1 MSNEC
6 PICVSPYNKSTR
18 LPVCCPDPECQY
30 TVCRECIKY
39 YITSNNFDAKCM
51 ECSKAYPRTFLQSV
65 MPQSWLTK
73 DFKKSRQT
81 TLVERQKAMVPET
94 MPYIEQKKNLDQY
107 RKQIKEHQATIM
119 KKTQEIKQLQEE
131 QAALYQMIDSI
142 QNGESVVSDK
152 QKKRH
157 TIKCPNCPAF
167 LNQDHICP
175 SCDTRICKHC
185 RDIIPLDAKIIKP
198 AENGDGSAATEEVA
212 SPAKKDKHTIHRCD
226 PDTLKTI
233 EQLKQDSKPCPK
245 CGTMTFKISGC
256 HQMWCTECHATWDWK
271 SGKIVTGV
279 IHNPHYFQ
287 YMNQHG
293 GGMPRQPGD
302 VPCGGL
308 PDFRTIQETI
318 CWVPSDYSLQELAK
332 IVSANKYNQLTYDR
346 TESSGRSIIK
356 TVEDRVVFSKVYQL
370 VGHINAIELPK
381 YRLDMSEEST
391 RLLRMEYIEQKLTD
405 ETFGKS
411 LFEKERRCEKST
423 EILHVLETFVNVATD
438 ILQKM
443 VRELSPL
450 NKHRGK
456 PKYEKHFI
464 TLSELFGFTEEILI
478 NTKKH
483 TFANKGMENITAWW
497 LTEPRSYRNK
507 VARPLIQACYSSGSD
522 KAWQP
527 AHPEEHIVFRPEII
541 LPYSNELRALE
552 KYCNEEFEKISKA
565 YKLVTPM
572 IMIFSAT
579 ITNKKY

>member
-1 MSNEC
+1 MVNQLLLINKRNDTPSN
-6 PICVSPYNKSTR
+6 V
-18 LPVCCPDPECQY
+18 Q
-30 TVCRECIKY
+30 TV
-39 YITSNNFDAKCM
+39 
-51 ECSKAYPRTFLQSV
+51 
-65 MPQSWLTK
+65 
-73 DFKKSRQT
+73 
-81 TLVERQKAMVPET
+81 
-94 MPYIEQKKNLDQY
+94 
-107 RKQIKEHQATIM
+107 
-119 KKTQEIKQLQEE
+119 QL
-131 QAALYQMIDSI
+131 
-142 QNGESVVSDK
+142 
-152 QKKRH
+152 
-157 TIKCPNCPAF
+157 F

-198 AENGDGSAATEEVA
+198 AENGDGSAPTEEVT

-318 CWVPSDYSLQELAK
+318 CWVPSDYCLQELAK

-346 TESSGRSIIK
+346 TESSGRSIVK
-356 TVEDRVVFSKVYQL
+356 TVENRIVFAKVYQL
-370 VGHINAIELPK
+370 VNHINAIELPK

-456 PKYEKHFI
+456 PKYEKYFI
-464 TLSELFGFTEEILI
+464 TLSELFGFTEEVLI

-507 VARPLIQACYSSGSD
+507 VARPLIQACYSPQSN

>member
-6 PICVSPYNKSTR
+6 PICITEYNDSTR
-18 LPVCCPDPECQY
+18 SPVRCPDPECEY
-30 TVCRECIKY
+30 TVCRSCLKY
-39 YITSNNFDAKCM
+39 YITQNNFDPKCM
-51 ECSKAYPRTFLQSV
+51 ECSKVYPRTYLQSS
-65 MPQSWLTK
+65 MPQTWLAK
-73 DFKKSRQT
+73 DFKNSRKT
-81 TLVERQKAMVPET
+81 TLVERQKAMIPET
-94 MPYIEQKKNLDQY
+94 MPHIEQKKTLDQY
-107 RKQIKEHQATIM
+107 KKQMQEHQVAIV
-119 KKTQEIKQLQEE
+119 KKLDEVRQLREE
-131 QAALYQMIDSI
+131 QAALSEIVQRM
-142 QNGESVVSDK
+142 QNGELVASNK
-152 QKKRH
+152 QKKKH

-167 LNQDHICP
+167 LNEDHICP

-185 RDIIPLDAKIIKP
+185 HDIIQLDAKVVKP
-198 AENGDGSAATEEVA
+198 VENGDGSEPTDVLEPVEK
-212 SPAKKDKHTIHRCD
+212 AKHLIHRCN

-233 EQLKQDSKPCPK
+233 QQLKQDSKPCPK
-245 CGTMTFKISGC
+245 CGIITFKISGC
-256 HQMWCTECHATWDWK
+256 NQMWCTECHATWDWK
-271 SGKIVTGV
+271 SGKIVTGI

-308 PDFRTIQETI
+308 PGFRTIQETI
-318 CWVPSDYSLQELAK
+318 CWVPDDYRLEELGK
-332 IVSANKYNQLTYDR
+332 MVSANKYNQLTYDR
-346 TESSGRSIIK
+346 TESSGHSIVE
-356 TVEDRVVFSKVYQL
+356 TVKNRIVFSKVYQL

-381 YRLDMSEEST
+381 YRMNMSEEST

-456 PKYEKHFI
+456 PKYEKYFI

-507 VARPLIQACYSSGSD
+507 VARPLVQACYPSGSD
-522 KAWQP
+522 KAWR
-527 AHPEEHIVFRPEII
+527 AVYPEEHKVFRPEII
-541 LPYSNELRALE
+541 LPYFNELRELE

-565 YKLVTPM
+565 YKLVTPK
-572 IMIFSAT
+572 ITILSAD
-579 ITNKKY
+579 IVNKKY

>member
-1 MSNEC
+1 
-6 PICVSPYNKSTR
+6 
-18 LPVCCPDPECQY
+18 
-30 TVCRECIKY
+30 
-39 YITSNNFDAKCM
+39 
-51 ECSKAYPRTFLQSV
+51 
-65 MPQSWLTK
+65 
-73 DFKKSRQT
+73 
-81 TLVERQKAMVPET
+81 
-94 MPYIEQKKNLDQY
+94 
-107 RKQIKEHQATIM
+107 M

-131 QAALYQMIDSI
+131 QNALYQMIERI
-142 QNGESVVSDK
+142 QNGESVASDK

-198 AENGDGSAATEEVA
+198 AENGDGSAPTEEVT

-318 CWVPSDYSLQELAK
+318 CWVPSDYCLQELAK

-346 TESSGRSIIK
+346 TESSGRSIVK

-411 LFEKERRCEKST
+411 LFEKERRCE
-423 EILHVLETFVNVATD
+423 IHVLKVMWIVN
-438 ILQKM
+438 
-443 VRELSPL
+443 
-450 NKHRGK
+450 
-456 PKYEKHFI
+456 
-464 TLSELFGFTEEILI
+464 
-478 NTKKH
+478 H
-483 TFANKGMENITAWW
+483 TSYYFA
-497 LTEPRSYRNK
+497 
-507 VARPLIQACYSSGSD
+507 
-522 KAWQP
+522 
-527 AHPEEHIVFRPEII
+527 
-541 LPYSNELRALE
+541 
-552 KYCNEEFEKISKA
+552 
-565 YKLVTPM
+565 
-572 IMIFSAT
+572 
-579 ITNKKY
+579 

>member
-1 MSNEC
+1 
-6 PICVSPYNKSTR
+6 
-18 LPVCCPDPECQY
+18 
-30 TVCRECIKY
+30 
-39 YITSNNFDAKCM
+39 
-51 ECSKAYPRTFLQSV
+51 
-65 MPQSWLTK
+65 QSWLTK

-94 MPYIEQKKNLDQY
+94 MPYIEQKKNLDEY

-119 KKTQEIKQLQEE
+119 KKTKEIKQLQEE
-131 QAALYQMIDSI
+131 QNALYQMIERI
-142 QNGESVVSDK
+142 QNGESVASDK

-198 AENGDGSAATEEVA
+198 AENGDGSAPTEEVT

-318 CWVPSDYSLQELAK
+318 CWVPSDYCLQELAK
-332 IVSANKYNQLTYDR
+332 MVSVNKYDQLTYDR
-346 TESSGRSIIK
+346 TESSGRSIVK
-356 TVEDRVVFSKVYQL
+356 TVENRIVFSRVYQL
-370 VGHINAIELPK
+370 VNHINAIELPK

-456 PKYEKHFI
+456 SKYEKNFI

-497 LTEPRSYRNK
+497 LTESRSYRNK
-507 VARPLIQACYSSGSD
+507 VARPLIQACYSPQSN

-552 KYCNEEFEKISKA
+552 KYCN
-565 YKLVTPM
+565 
-572 IMIFSAT
+572 
-579 ITNKKY
+579 